1 MCHTIHLCSVQQNVF
16 FFFPARSRVTDIEN
30 KLVVTSGDR
39 EVGRVDDIEMAKGGV
54 ITGFYEII
62 CVKLE
67 YWKTQDLKNISF
79 N

>member
-1 MCHTIHLCSVQQNVF
+1 MRCNLCVIQSTCVKCTAKW

-62 CVKLE
+62 CVKLLSIE
-67 YWKTQDLKNISF
+67 KHKI
-79 N
+79 